1 MPDGPDARWAGRRS
15 DSIDRPLI
23 FLLFKKN
30 KKGISAD
37 ISKPDDRLKLRKAE
51 KFLPVE
57 RADLLSCKQ
66 YDTNSL
72 AVRIFPRWCGREGSF
87 SLFSFEPP
95 RRYVLEAFL
104 VFCFAI
110 V

>member
-1 MPDGPDARWAGRRS
+1 V
-15 DSIDRPLI
+15 
-23 FLLFKKN
+23 
-30 KKGISAD
+30 D
-37 ISKPDDRLKLRKAE
+37 ISKPGDRLKLRKAE

-72 AVRIFPRWCGREGSF
+72 AVRIFPRWWRREVSF

-95 RRYVLEAFL
+95 RRYVLEAFF